1 MVNCP
6 NNCNK
11 DYIIRKLPDW
21 YDTSR
26 ENRTIS
32 IDKCLVRVIEALW
45 DAKIEI
51 LGNCCGHF
59 GRSPSII
66 LGNNV
71 LPDEILLAKSIAN
84 KLLPDEHLQFVQWQL
99 CNI

>member
-1 MVNCP
+1 MLNCP

-32 IDKCLVRVIEALW
+32 IDKCLVEVIEALW
-45 DAKIEI
+45 DAKIET
-51 LGNCCGHF
+51 LGNCCGHI
-59 GRSPSII
+59 GLDPSII
-66 LGNNV
+66 LGYNCTK
-71 LPDEILLAKSIAN
+71 EQIILAKKIAN
-84 KLLPDEHLQFVQWQL
+84 ELLPNEHLQFMQWQL
-99 CNI
+99 CKI